1 VRYTVVQ
8 LYQPVPL
15 TCIQSV
21 QLPCNQSVPEL
32 NMYLQKYNRYVTCS
46 AAARVCT
53 CPICYAARV
62 CTRPN
67 CYAACVC
74 LLKTRV
80 SFFLKTSD
88 PLLLLSHRSVTC
100 HCIQTVT
107 VPCACILIH
116 NLYSRKIC
124 LSLVMCHIG
133 VCNHEQ
139 V

>member
-1 VRYTVVQ
+1 VRYTIVQ
-8 LYQPVPL
+8 MYQPAPL
-15 TCIQSV
+15 TCIQSI
-21 QLPCNQSVPEL
+21 QFPYNQSILEL
-32 NMYLQKYNRYVTCS
+32 NMYLKKYNRYTTYNIV
-46 AAARVCT
+46 AHVCMHR
-53 CPICYAARV
+53 ICYAARV
-62 CTRPN
+62 CMCPN
-67 CYAACVC
+67 CYASCVC

-88 PLLLLSHRSVTC
+88 PLLLLSHRSVTY
-100 HCIQTVT
+100 HCIQTIT
-107 VPCACILIH
+107 VLCSCILIH